1 MPEKTRRV
9 AQAAFPVAMGICA
22 CAMDYDAVC
31 ADGAYRRFPP
41 GGSSPHTR
49 YNQGDLLKAKK
60 SLAGSATWAYITE
73 KRIMCPHGQAAWCGS
88 AMMAC
93 PDHPHMR
100 THGRVRLMAA
110 HPTPA
115 TRPVVIP
122 PSRRRTMVGASA
134 ARGWPRRTQGMRRLW
149 RHHGLSLM
157 LFGLFLLCALGQ
169 SVAGHRHYNT
179 EQQAHG
185 DSPIGYLAYLRT
197 GHFVE
202 ALAENW
208 ESEFLQMAA
217 YILLTVG
224 LRQKGAPESKKVD
237 AEEPVDADPRR
248 STDPQAPWPMRRG
261 GLLLALYAHS
271 LTLALGALFAL
282 SFTLH
287 AVGGVRHY
295 NAEQLAHGE
304 TPITL
309 LQYLGT
315 SAVWFESLQNWQSEF
330 LALGVMLVLSIV
342 LRQQGSPA
350 SKPVAAPH
358 HETGHA

>member
-1 MPEKTRRV
+1 
-9 AQAAFPVAMGICA
+9 MG
-22 CAMDYDAVC
+22 
-31 ADGAYRRFPP
+31 
-41 GGSSPHTR
+41 
-49 YNQGDLLKAKK
+49 
-60 SLAGSATWAYITE
+60 
-73 KRIMCPHGQAAWCGS
+73 
-88 AMMAC
+88 
-93 PDHPHMR
+93 
-100 THGRVRLMAA
+100 A
-110 HPTPA
+110 HPTLA

-122 PSRRRTMVGASA
+122 PPRKRAMAGTSAAGGGHRRT
-134 ARGWPRRTQGMRRLW
+134 RWTRRLW
-149 RHHGLSLM
+149 QHHGLSLT
-157 LFGLFLLCALGQ
+157 LLGLFLLCALGQ
-169 SVAGHRHYNT
+169 SVMGHWHYNT
-179 EQQAHG
+179 EQQAYGH
-185 DSPIGYLAYLRT
+185 SPIGYRAYLRT

-202 ALAENW
+202 AIAENW

-217 YILLTVG
+217 YILLTVF
-224 LRQKGAPESKKVD
+224 LRQRGAPESKKLD

-248 STDPQAPWPMRRG
+248 STDPQAPWPVRWG

-271 LTLALGALFAL
+271 LTLTLGALFAL

-330 LALGVMLVLSIV
+330 LALGVMVVLSIV

>member
-1 MPEKTRRV
+1 
-9 AQAAFPVAMGICA
+9 MG
-22 CAMDYDAVC
+22 V
-31 ADGAYRRFPP
+31 
-41 GGSSPHTR
+41 
-49 YNQGDLLKAKK
+49 
-60 SLAGSATWAYITE
+60 
-73 KRIMCPHGQAAWCGS
+73 
-88 AMMAC
+88 
-93 PDHPHMR
+93 HPI
-100 THGRVRLMAA
+100 L
-110 HPTPA
+110 A

-122 PSRRRTMVGASA
+122 PSHTGATIGASA
-134 ARGWPRRTQGMRRLW
+134 AGGWHRRTRGMRRLW
-149 RHHGLSLM
+149 RHHGLSLT

-169 SVAGHRHYNT
+169 SVVGHRHYHA
-179 EQQAHG
+179 EQLAHG
-185 DSPIGYLAYLRT
+185 QSPLSYLAYLRT

-217 YILLTVG
+217 YILLTAG
-224 LRQKGAPESKKVD
+224 LRQKGAPESKKLD
-237 AEEPVDADPRR
+237 QEEPVDAAPHRSADPH
-248 STDPQAPWPMRRG
+248 APWPVRRG

-271 LTLALGALFAL
+271 LTLALGGLFGL
-282 SFTLH
+282 SFLLH

-315 SAVWFESLQNWQSEF
+315 SALWFESLQNWQSEF
-330 LALGVMLVLSIV
+330 LALGVMLVLSII

-358 HETGHA
+358 HETGHP

>member
-1 MPEKTRRV
+1 
-9 AQAAFPVAMGICA
+9 
-22 CAMDYDAVC
+22 
-31 ADGAYRRFPP
+31 
-41 GGSSPHTR
+41 
-49 YNQGDLLKAKK
+49 
-60 SLAGSATWAYITE
+60 
-73 KRIMCPHGQAAWCGS
+73 
-88 AMMAC
+88 
-93 PDHPHMR
+93 
-100 THGRVRLMAA
+100 
-110 HPTPA
+110 
-115 TRPVVIP
+115 
-122 PSRRRTMVGASA
+122 
-134 ARGWPRRTQGMRRLW
+134 
-149 RHHGLSLM
+149 LSLT

-185 DSPIGYLAYLRT
+185 DSPLGYLAYLRT

-224 LRQKGAPESKKVD
+224 LRQKGAPESKKLD
-237 AEEPVDADPRR
+237 QDEPVDADPRQ
-248 STDPQAPWPMRRG
+248 STDPQAPWPVRRG

-304 TPITL
+304 TPITFF
-309 LQYLGT
+309 QYLST

-330 LALGVMLVLSIV
+330 LALAVMLVLSIV

>member
-1 MPEKTRRV
+1 MDAHPRLATRLVVLPPPRRRV
-9 AQAAFPVAMGICA
+9 
-22 CAMDYDAVC
+22 
-31 ADGAYRRFPP
+31 
-41 GGSSPHTR
+41 T
-49 YNQGDLLKAKK
+49 
-60 SLAGSATWAYITE
+60 
-73 KRIMCPHGQAAWCGS
+73 
-88 AMMAC
+88 
-93 PDHPHMR
+93 
-100 THGRVRLMAA
+100 
-110 HPTPA
+110 
-115 TRPVVIP
+115 
-122 PSRRRTMVGASA
+122 VGTSA
-134 ARGWPRRTQGMRRLW
+134 AGDWPRRPGWLRRLG
-149 RHHGLSLM
+149 RHHGLSLT

-169 SVAGHRHYNT
+169 SVMGHRHYT
-179 EQQAHG
+179 AEQQAHG
-185 DSPIGYLAYLRT
+185 APALGYGAYLRT

-224 LRQKGAPESKKVD
+224 LRQKGAPESKKLD
-237 AEEPVDADPRR
+237 QEEPVDAEPRR
-248 STDPQAPWPMRRG
+248 SADPQAPWPVRRG

-271 LTLALGALFAL
+271 LTLALGGLFAL
-282 SFTLH
+282 SFALH

-304 TPITL
+304 APLTWF
-309 LQYLGT
+309 QYLGT
-315 SAVWFESLQNWQSEF
+315 SSFWFESLQNWQSEF

>member
-1 MPEKTRRV
+1 
-9 AQAAFPVAMGICA
+9 MG
-22 CAMDYDAVC
+22 
-31 ADGAYRRFPP
+31 
-41 GGSSPHTR
+41 
-49 YNQGDLLKAKK
+49 
-60 SLAGSATWAYITE
+60 
-73 KRIMCPHGQAAWCGS
+73 
-88 AMMAC
+88 
-93 PDHPHMR
+93 
-100 THGRVRLMAA
+100 A
-110 HPTPA
+110 HPTLA
-115 TRPVVIP
+115 TRSVVMP
-122 PSRRRTMVGASA
+122 PPRRRARAGASA
-134 ARGWPRRTQGMRRLW
+134 SEGWHRRTRGMRRLW
-149 RHHGLSLM
+149 RHHGLSLTF
-157 LFGLFLLCALGQ
+157 FGLFLLCTLGQ
-169 SVAGHRHYNT
+169 SVMGHRHYNA

-185 DSPIGYLAYLRT
+185 YPALSYLAYLRT
-197 GHFVE
+197 GHFLE
-202 ALAENW
+202 AVAENW

-224 LRQKGAPESKKVD
+224 LRQTGAPESKKLD

-248 STDPQAPWPMRRG
+248 STDPQAPWPVRRG

-271 LTLALGALFAL
+271 LTLALGGLFGL
-282 SFTLH
+282 SFLLH

-315 SAVWFESLQNWQSEF
+315 SALWFESLQNWQSEF

-342 LRQQGSPA
+342 LRQQGSPV

>member
-1 MPEKTRRV
+1 
-9 AQAAFPVAMGICA
+9 
-22 CAMDYDAVC
+22 
-31 ADGAYRRFPP
+31 
-41 GGSSPHTR
+41 
-49 YNQGDLLKAKK
+49 
-60 SLAGSATWAYITE
+60 
-73 KRIMCPHGQAAWCGS
+73 
-88 AMMAC
+88 
-93 PDHPHMR
+93 
-100 THGRVRLMAA
+100 MAA

-115 TRPVVIP
+115 TQPMSP
-122 PSRRRTMVGASA
+122 PPRRRTIVRASA
-134 ARGWPRRTQGMRRLW
+134 AGGWPQRLRWMCRLW
-149 RHHGLSLM
+149 WHNGLSLT

-169 SVAGHRHYNT
+169 SVAGHRYYNA
-179 EQQAHG
+179 EQQAHR
-185 DSPIGYLAYLRT
+185 DSPLGYLAYLRT

-208 ESEFLQMAA
+208 ESEFLQMAT

-224 LRQKGAPESKKVD
+224 LRQKGSPESKKLD
-237 AEEPVDADPRR
+237 QEEPVDADPRR
-248 STDPQAPWPMRRG
+248 STDPQAPWPVRRG
-261 GLLLALYAHS
+261 GLLLALYARS

-282 SFTLH
+282 SFALH

-304 TPITL
+304 TPITFF
-309 LQYLGT
+309 QYPGS

-358 HETGHA
+358 HETGDA

>member
-1 MPEKTRRV
+1 
-9 AQAAFPVAMGICA
+9 
-22 CAMDYDAVC
+22 
-31 ADGAYRRFPP
+31 
-41 GGSSPHTR
+41 
-49 YNQGDLLKAKK
+49 
-60 SLAGSATWAYITE
+60 
-73 KRIMCPHGQAAWCGS
+73 
-88 AMMAC
+88 
-93 PDHPHMR
+93 
-100 THGRVRLMAA
+100 MAA
-110 HPTPA
+110 HPMPA
-115 TRPVVIP
+115 TRPVIP
-122 PSRRRTMVGASA
+122 PPRRRATVRASA
-134 ARGWPRRTQGMRRLW
+134 AGGWPRRLRWMRRLW
-149 RHHGLSLM
+149 QHHGLSLT
-157 LFGLFLLCALGQ
+157 LFGLFLFCALGQ
-169 SVAGHRHYNT
+169 SVAGHRHYNA

-185 DSPIGYLAYLRT
+185 DSPLGYLAYLRT

-208 ESEFLQMAA
+208 ESEFLQMVA

-224 LRQKGAPESKKVD
+224 LRQKGAPESKKLD
-237 AEEPVDADPRR
+237 AEEPVDADPRQ
-248 STDPQAPWPMRRG
+248 SIDPQAPWPVRRG

-304 TPITL
+304 TPITFF
-309 LQYLGT
+309 QYLGT
-315 SAVWFESLQNWQSEF
+315 SALWFESLQNWQSEF
-330 LALGVMLVLSIV
+330 LALGVVLVLSIV

>member
-1 MPEKTRRV
+1 M
-9 AQAAFPVAMGICA
+9 
-22 CAMDYDAVC
+22 
-31 ADGAYRRFPP
+31 
-41 GGSSPHTR
+41 
-49 YNQGDLLKAKK
+49 
-60 SLAGSATWAYITE
+60 ATHST
-73 KRIMCPHGQAAWCGS
+73 
-88 AMMAC
+88 
-93 PDHPHMR
+93 
-100 THGRVRLMAA
+100 L
-110 HPTPA
+110 A

-122 PSRRRTMVGASA
+122 PPRGRPMVGASA
-134 ARGWPRRTQGMRRLW
+134 AGGWPRRTRGMRRLW
-149 RHHGLSLM
+149 RHHGLSLT

-169 SVAGHRHYNT
+169 SVMGHWHYNT

-185 DSPIGYLAYLRT
+185 RSPLSYLAYLRT

-224 LRQKGAPESKKVD
+224 LRQKGAPESKKLD
-237 AEEPVDADPRR
+237 QEEPVDADPRR
-248 STDPQAPWPMRRG
+248 STDPQAPWPVRWG

-282 SFTLH
+282 SFLLH

-304 TPITL
+304 APITL

>member
-1 MPEKTRRV
+1 
-9 AQAAFPVAMGICA
+9 
-22 CAMDYDAVC
+22 
-31 ADGAYRRFPP
+31 
-41 GGSSPHTR
+41 
-49 YNQGDLLKAKK
+49 
-60 SLAGSATWAYITE
+60 
-73 KRIMCPHGQAAWCGS
+73 
-88 AMMAC
+88 
-93 PDHPHMR
+93 MR
-100 THGRVRLMAA
+100 A
-110 HPTPA
+110 HPTLA
-115 TRPVVIP
+115 TRPVVP
-122 PSRRRTMVGASA
+122 PPRRRALAGPSA
-134 ARGWPRRTQGMRRLW
+134 AAEWPRRRQRMRRLW
-149 RHHGLSLM
+149 RRHGLSLT

-169 SVAGHRHYNT
+169 SVMGHRHYT
-179 EQQAHG
+179 AEQQAHG
-185 DSPIGYLAYLRT
+185 RPPVGYVAYLRT

-224 LRQKGAPESKKVD
+224 LRQKGAPESKKLD
-237 AEEPVDADPRR
+237 QEEPVDADPHR
-248 STDPQAPWPMRRG
+248 STDPQAPWPVRRG

-271 LTLALGALFAL
+271 LTLTLGALFAL
-282 SFTLH
+282 SLLLH

-304 TPITL
+304 APITW

-315 SAVWFESLQNWQSEF
+315 SAFWFESLQNWQSEF
-330 LALGVMLVLSIV
+330 LALGVMVVLSIV